1 MSKSTFKILF
11 YLRKNYLNKEGK
23 AGIMIRLSLNG
34 EISQFSSKLCR
45 Y

>member
-23 AGIMIRLSLNG
+23 AGIRFVCRLTVKFLNSAQSW
-34 EISQFSSKLCR
+34 I
-45 Y
+45 